1 MKNAKLN
8 FTIIVIIIGLFLDG
22 CSDSTSEDNDIND
35 GVLSLS
41 GEMIYEDMETIWD
54 YLLEKDRV
62 GRGVFIS
69 EHLAEI
75 ETYIGQI
82 LIEIID
88 KRGDIPVGRKQFFS
102 DWALEQLSQINWEHI
117 EKEWKANL
125 NIYNKFYTL
134 NYIYGEVGYD
144 FCYTFYPTE
153 EENVSD
159 EIQPVN
165 MRIFVDGDGIICS
178 VNVETGIAGEINNVG
193 SFHDEFQ
200 EIVIDEGIIYEGKIL
215 FEQDNCVGLLS
226 STDAALSAETVGEVI
241 ISVLENGSKETAAY
255 REIFHNENFFKKFE
269 EMKWQQIGDGW
280 KVNCYY
286 DCYCTYI
293 YQKDGY
299 VEFLYYLY
307 PDYAAMNVEEAK
319 TAIFK
324 CIVGMEDGK
333 IQDTSLRICSMTEEE
348 YQTAREWKGEK
359 ITIVRNGET
368 AGGGG
373 NLPIPFSEDN
383 DEEEYIYTNRD
394 MGDYRLCDLIMEDFS
409 SGNIKS
415 GKISKFI
422 VDKKDIW
429 LPDIADE
436 IQDIIDDGWQIGQK
450 YDFYYLNYNERAGYI
465 HYRYYFYWNKE
476 GDEREKVIVTDAWI
490 SKEGLEEMEFH
501 CFFSNKNAEIVFETE
516 NRESTLKMEDI
527 AAFLDYDWTAESV
540 LMMDHMIQPE
550 DSARGWEFSIADID
564 FDEKQ
569 EILIS
574 FPSNHCGGNSLY
586 IYKQD
591 NNGSVFSYADTL
603 ATPKRYV
610 LAGINCVG
618 KLPYMDIDL
627 MDVYVNEEKEY
638 RYLSLD
644 CSNFGGDIHGGIY
657 EIILYETVLNEEP
670 KEIARINYC
679 APEER
684 EELYFLGNK
693 VYETGKLKD
702 MLTSYMEGYTRIAV
716 DYKTIEKTF
725 ARDIVAISEQ
735 EREQQLD
742 ELYMSLR
749 ELVIR

>member
-1 MKNAKLN
+1 MKNVKLK
-8 FTIIVIIIGLFLDG
+8 FIATAIIIGLLLDG
-22 CSDSTSEDNDIND
+22 CCNLQSKNNEINVEDTMLSE
-35 GVLSLS
+35 
-41 GEMIYEDMETIWD
+41 EMIHGEAETTWD

-117 EKEWKANL
+117 EKEWKVNP
-125 NIYNKFYTL
+125 NIYDKFYTL

-144 FCYTFYPTE
+144 FCYSFYPSE

-159 EIQPVN
+159 KIQPVN
-165 MRIFVDGDGIICS
+165 MRIFVDGNGIICS

-193 SFHDEFQ
+193 TFHDEFQ

-215 FEQDNCVGLLS
+215 FEQDDCVGLLS

-241 ISVLENGSKETAAY
+241 ISVLEDGSKKTAAY
-255 REIFHNENFFKKFE
+255 RHLFINEAFFEKFKKQ
-269 EMKWQQIGDGW
+269 KWEQIGDGW
-280 KVNCYY
+280 KVNRYY

-299 VEFLYYLY
+299 VEFLYYFY
-307 PDYAAMNVEEAK
+307 PDYAFMNEKEAQ
-319 TAIFK
+319 TATFK
-324 CIVGMEDGK
+324 CTVGMTDGK
-333 IQDTSLRICSMTEEE
+333 IYDTSLRICPMKIED
-348 YQTAREWKGEK
+348 YQAAREWKGEK
-359 ITIVRNGET
+359 ITIVKNGET
-368 AGGGG
+368 AGSG
-373 NLPIPFSEDN
+373 NLSIPFSRNN

-394 MGDYRLCDLIMEDFS
+394 MGDYRLCDLIMEDFT
-409 SGNIKS
+409 SGNIES
-415 GKISKFI
+415 GKMSKFLA
-422 VDKKDIW
+422 DKKVIW
-429 LPDIADE
+429 LSDMADE
-436 IQDIIDDGWQIGQK
+436 IKDIIDAGWQIGQK
-450 YDFYYLNYNERAGYI
+450 FDFYYLNHNERAGYI

-490 SKEGLEEMEFH
+490 SKEGLEKMELH
-501 CFFSNKNAEIVFETE
+501 CFFSNKNAENAFEPE
-516 NRESTLKMEDI
+516 NRESIIEMEDI

-569 EILIS
+569 EMLIS
-574 FPSNHCGGNSLY
+574 FSSNHCGGNSLY

-591 NNGSVFSYADTL
+591 NNGSVFSYVDTL

-610 LAGINCVG
+610 VAGINCVG

-644 CSNFGGDIHGGIY
+644 CSSFGGDIHGGIY
-657 EIILYETVLNEEP
+657 EIILYETVFNEEP
-670 KEIARINYC
+670 KEIVRINYC

-702 MLTSYMEGYTRIAV
+702 MLTSYMEGYTRIAI